1 MIGVSDKSTS
11 GSLILVRILFFESQC
26 LWLINIVAKLC
37 RAKASKD
44 PNRNRGLAERL

>member
-11 GSLILVRILFFESQC
+11 GSLILVLFFESQC

-37 RAKASKD
+37 RAKASED